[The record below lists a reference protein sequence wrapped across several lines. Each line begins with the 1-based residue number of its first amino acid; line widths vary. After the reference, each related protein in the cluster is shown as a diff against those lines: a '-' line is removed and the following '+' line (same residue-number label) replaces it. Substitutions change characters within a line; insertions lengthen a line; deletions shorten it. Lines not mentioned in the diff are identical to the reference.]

1 MRPDPDKII
10 KEVATTF
17 GIDKDIIE
25 GKGQR
30 NNMARNAAIYF
41 VQRYTGLKN
50 EEIGDIFGGIHY
62 SAVSK
67 ASWRLINCLIIVW
80 TYGMCLWYIYMHE
93 NERCSEVGS

>member
-1 MRPDPDKII
+1 MVEKSICLHGAGPQDRVAHVRCQALKVDI
-10 KEVATTF
+10 KEVAAAF
-17 GIDKDIIE
+17 GVDEDMIE

-50 EEIGDIFGGIHY
+50 EEIGEIFGGIHY

-67 ASWRLINCLIIVW
+67 ASWRLQQEMADN
-80 TYGMCLWYIYMHE
+80 
-93 NERCSEVGS
+93 